1 MYDYYA
7 PNIHSID
14 SEVTLSVCPTI
25 KMASCHP
32 LFEANKINKD
42 EISLEKD
49 GKDPIVFGVNKDGD
63 EYKFKATTSAI
74 KKKFGDLT
82 LSPSK

>member
-1 MYDYYA
+1 M
-7 PNIHSID
+7 
-14 SEVTLSVCPTI
+14 
-25 KMASCHP
+25 
-32 LFEANKINKD
+32 FEANKINKD

-63 EYKFKATTSAI
+63 KYKFKATTSAI